1 MLVNFVL
8 QLHAR
13 VSLPESGT
21 AAIELEMHSE
31 FFHPDIPRDLFNVKW
46 GRESTFPYFLFFHRT
61 K

>member
-31 FFHPDIPRDLFNVKW
+31 FFHPDIPRDLFNVK
-46 GRESTFPYFLFFHRT
+46 
-61 K
+61 